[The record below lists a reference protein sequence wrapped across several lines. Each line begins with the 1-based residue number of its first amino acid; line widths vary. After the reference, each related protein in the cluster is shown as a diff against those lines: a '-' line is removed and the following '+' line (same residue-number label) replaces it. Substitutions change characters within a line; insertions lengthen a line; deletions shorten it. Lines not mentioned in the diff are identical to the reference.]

1 MPAAKDSS
9 VTVGTPQVYFVNN
22 NRIVKSITITFTAD
36 SGDGSITATTI
47 PITTYGLQ
55 GWYLYS
61 VEVDPGSTAPT
72 NALKITFVDAYGVD
86 LAGGLLADL
95 SNSDSTLKNIGTSS
109 FGYPIVLGDI
119 TFTPTGNSVNSA
131 TGTVVLIFVGEQ

>member
-1 MPAAKDSS
+1 MPAAGDSS

-22 NRIVKSITITFTAD
+22 NRIVKSVTITFTAD

-61 VEVDPGSTAPT
+61 AEVDPGS
-72 NALKITFVDAYGVD
+72 NAWNITLVDAYGVD